1 MIYIK
6 AGIYTERDVLGNE
19 EDHMAT
25 ITITE
30 DGIQIL
36 NEEDEFI
43 AQLTYEELRG
53 IMAMI
58 AAMQEKE
65 RIVIRAK
72 VKEN

>member
-6 AGIYTERDVLGNE
+6 AGIYSDRDELGNE
-19 EDHMAT
+19 HDHLAT
-25 ITITE
+25 ITIRE

-36 NEEDEFI
+36 DEEDEFI

-72 VKEN
+72 ARNN